1 MAQGLSV
8 MDPRLLSALENARV
22 PVEAIQKLATLGVE
36 DIATFAHLAQDETG
50 MASFFKASLEVDVD
64 ARPTDFILRSKLLV
78 AWSSSRAR
86 CEIEVRE
93 QAQRAVQ
100 QLPPQLTLGDHE
112 TSLRALQV
120 QRGKALE
127 KHQVPSKPYFERL
140 IGLAETF
147 YVAESLTSVTNMTQA
162 DQNQVPTTDM
172 DASGRVYVKLAT
184 KEFVVP
190 LPRDPEGLRN
200 RFKVMSAA
208 WNMLRMRFPSNPKL
222 ATISP
227 ELFDDYADYL
237 MGTKVWGFI
246 AKNGDGIAVSSP
258 AIDHVIGY
266 DKMMRDKVADELNRG
281 VDFKTALESALK
293 DGDIRMLGFLT
304 PFTVDVNDNKC
315 RSITAPGYVEHSG
328 AKTTRRQAGY
338 EQGTGA
344 IPSGGV
350 HQPHGQGLSAKAKKK
365 AKARAA
371 AGSAGTGVKTKVKQN
386 QQQQQQQQQQQGQW
400 PIGKG
405 AKGKKGDGKG
415 SKGAKGGKTPMV
427 LPPGAKAS
435 HNGLSVCYSW
445 NQGTA
450 CRSTPCGFQHVC
462 WFCGK
467 DAHAGHENKC
477 A

>member
-1 MAQGLSV
+1 

-22 PVEAIQKLATLGVE
+22 PLTAIQKLATLGVD
-36 DIATFAHLAQDETG
+36 DIATFAHLAQDEAG
-50 MASFFKASLEVDVD
+50 MANFFKSALEIDVD
-64 ARPTDFILRSKLLV
+64 ARPADFILRSKLLV

-120 QRGKALE
+120 QRGKTLE

-147 YVAESLTSVTNMTQA
+147 YVAESLSSVTNMMQA
-162 DQNQVPTTDM
+162 DLNQVPTTDM
-172 DASGRVYVKLAT
+172 DSSGRVYVKLAT

-200 RFKVMSAA
+200 RFKVMSSA

-222 ATISP
+222 ATIST

-246 AKNGDGIAVSSP
+246 SKNGDGTPVSSP

-266 DKMMRDKVADELNRG
+266 DKAMRDKVADELNRG
-281 VDFKTALESALK
+281 LDFKTALESAIS
-293 DGDIRMLGFLT
+293 DNDIRMLSFLT
-304 PFTVDVNDNKC
+304 PYTVDVNESKC
-315 RSITAPGYVEHSG
+315 RSITAPGWAEHGG
-328 AKTTRRQAGY
+328 AKAARRQTGF
-338 EQGTGA
+338 EQGTAA
-344 IPSGGV
+344 IPSTIV
-350 HQPHGQGLSAKAKKK
+350 HQPHGQGVSAKAKKRAR
-365 AKARAA
+365 AKAAA
-371 AGSAGTGVKTKVKQN
+371 AAAAPGVKTKVKQN
-386 QQQQQQQQQQQGQW
+386 QQQQQQQQQQAGQW

-405 AKGKKGDGKG
+405 GKGKKGDGKG
-415 SKGAKGGKTPMV
+415 GKGAKGGKAPLV
-427 LPPGAKAS
+427 LPQGAKAS

-445 NQGTA
+445 NLGTA
-450 CRSTPCGFQHVC
+450 CRSSPCGFQHVC

-467 DAHAGHENKC
+467 DSHAGHENKC